1 MDGEEVFY
9 ENALRR
15 IYGGM
20 KWLTAGVALVALP
33 VLGGLWSLAFMLGAL
48 AAYVNFI
55 WLHEVVNALS
65 PDAPPTR
72 KRVYVFVALRHVL
85 LGVFGYVIVKIFGMN
100 VIAALSGLFVP
111 AAAVVVEI
119 LYELVHDRT

>member
-1 MDGEEVFY
+1 MDADELFY

-15 IYGGM
+15 IYRGM
-20 KWLTAGVALVALP
+20 KWLTAAMAVVALP
-33 VLGGLWSLAFMLGAL
+33 FLGGPWSLAFMLGAG

-65 PDAPPTR
+65 PNARPTR
-72 KRVYVFVALRHVL
+72 KRVYVLVTLRYAL
-85 LGVFGYVIVKIFGMN
+85 LGAFGYVIVKVFGMN
-100 VIAALSGLFVP
+100 VIAALLGLFVP
-111 AAAVVVEI
+111 AAAVVLEI